1 MICDSCGNYVND
13 EAKFCPYCGN
23 PMGNTA
29 TQQTAGTD
37 TAGSGITGEY
47 AYGMPG
53 MTSESAKTK
62 KSKKFLIP
70 VIAAV
75 IVIGVLA
82 AIFIPKL
89 VKKQKYGSAYKV
101 AEHFT
106 ECFSKGDI
114 DKLAEYVHP
123 GTRDDMVESMSYM
136 TVYMKMITIT
146 LGDIDYYDEEEVEE
160 FNDEYRTGFE
170 GVCEIECQMS
180 VNGMGSMS
188 VGSMYL
194 VKDSGSWY
202 VYFMD

>member
-1 MICDSCGNYVND
+1 MICNSCGNYVND

-23 PMGNTA
+23 PTENTSA
-29 TQQTAGTD
+29 RQTAGTD
-37 TAGSGITGEY
+37 TAGGGMTGEY

-53 MTSESAKTK
+53 MASESAKPK

-89 VKKQKYGSAYKV
+89 VKKQQHGSAQKV
-101 AEHFT
+101 AERFT
-106 ECFSKGDI
+106 ECFSKGDV

-123 GTRDDMVESMSYM
+123 STSEDMVESMSYM
-136 TVYMKMITIT
+136 TEYMKMITIT
-146 LGDIDYYDEEEVEE
+146 LGDIDYYDEDEVEE

-170 GVCEIECQMS
+170 GVCEIECEMS
-180 VNGMGSMS
+180 AMGMSMS
-188 VGSMYL
+188 VTSMYL
-194 VKDSGSWY
+194 VKDGGSWY